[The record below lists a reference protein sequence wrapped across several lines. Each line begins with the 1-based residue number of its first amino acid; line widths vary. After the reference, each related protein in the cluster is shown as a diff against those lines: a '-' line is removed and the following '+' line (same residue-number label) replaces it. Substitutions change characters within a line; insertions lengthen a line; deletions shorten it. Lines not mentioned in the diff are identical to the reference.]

1 MGQSWTGAELSK
13 GLPSMKPCFECPQ
26 IQITERRHL
35 QPLQSQ
41 SWASLVLS
49 IPQLLG
55 SFGPA
60 PTGTDTVMGGR
71 RQQRFGGGAGHD
83 DKRLLL
89 LATLTSLHSD
99 ATGKGSKSQ
108 QIVLGSE
115 GNSKSHVSL
124 SLAKS
129 CKADSSCP
137 PLAFSPPLRVLLMKS
152 LTPIWE
158 IAVAKH
164 ALPCYQKSF

>member
-1 MGQSWTGAELSK
+1 MLRMSPNSDNQLQAPATVAQPEL
-13 GLPSMKPCFECPQ
+13 GF
-26 IQITERRHL
+26 
-35 QPLQSQ
+35 
-41 SWASLVLS
+41 ASLLH
-49 IPQLLG
+49 PAAAQLLWP
-55 SFGPA
+55 SPNRYRHS
-60 PTGTDTVMGGR
+60 DGR
-71 RQQRFGGGAGHD
+71 GGGSNILGGTGHD

-108 QIVLGSE
+108 QIILGSE